1 LEKIK
6 AVLNLREKNLG
17 KLVENNAIS
26 AKKMF

>member
-1 LEKIK
+1 LKKIK
-6 AVLNLREKNLG
+6 AVLNLREKTLG